1 MKKIICIVFLV
12 LTTTLKAQEAVEK
25 QIITSVKLEADKI
38 FLNDQL
44 AFNYL
49 RIDSD
54 FIISNLN
61 GKELIKGHISSDE
74 NGKFSSIITF
84 VTFGKDFSNEKIIG
98 RKEIIFALCENNV
111 IKENFEID
119 ELKLTAFIKKYNELK

>member
-61 GKELIKGHISSDE
+61 GKELIR
-74 NGKFSSIITF
+74 
-84 VTFGKDFSNEKIIG
+84 V
-98 RKEIIFALCENNV
+98 C
-111 IKENFEID
+111 
-119 ELKLTAFIKKYNELK
+119 